1 MTQQFPAEKIDRV
14 LQRIDDGLS
23 ASCGSLFE
31 LLRFASIGTD
41 PAHHADCRATAAWVK
56 NYLSQMGF
64 AVELRETT
72 GQPLVVARMAGPGPQ
87 ILFYGHYDVQP
98 AVPLELW
105 DSPPFEPR
113 MGKNAR
119 GQDCIFGRGAADDKG
134 QFMTFVEAVRYWLAE
149 HGSPPFGLTL
159 MIEGDEE
166 GDASHLDRFLK
177 DHAKEF
183 PVDFTVICDT
193 GMYDEKTPA
202 ITTSLR
208 GCISEEITI
217 HGPRI
222 DLHSGYF
229 GGPALNP
236 IKILAKLLASLHDRH
251 GKIAIKGFYD
261 GVKPLTLAQRKQLKG
276 LHFPE
281 KAFLADVGLKH
292 AAGEE
297 GYSALEQIWTRP
309 TAEVNGIWG
318 GYTGPGRKTVLPARA
333 HAKLTFRLVE
343 GQKPAK
349 VRAAVRRHMRENLP
363 DGCKISFVS
372 EGGDSTG
379 IRISEDSDWIK
390 AAQRALKAEWG
401 KPAAL
406 VGDGASIPVVEF
418 FRTHLKVETLLMG
431 FGRNDDRVH
440 SPNEKYDLECYHRG
454 QRSFARLIAEFA
466 EGV

>member
-1 MTQQFPAEKIDRV
+1 MQDQSLPMQIDPV
-14 LQRIDDGLS
+14 LQRIDAGLTASLS
-23 ASCGSLFE
+23 ALFE
-31 LLRFASIGTD
+31 LMRFPGVGTD
-41 PAHHADCRATAAWVK
+41 PAHHADCRATAAWLK
-56 NYLSQMGF
+56 DYLSAMGF

-98 AVPLELW
+98 AVPFELW

-113 MGKNAR
+113 LGKNAR
-119 GQDCIFGRGAADDKG
+119 GQDCIYGRGAADDKG
-134 QFMTFVEAVRYWLAE
+134 QLMVFVEAVRHWLAE
-149 HGSPPFGLTL
+149 HGSLPFGLTIML
-159 MIEGDEE
+159 EGDEE

-177 DHAKEF
+177 DHGKEF
-183 PVDFTVICDT
+183 PVDFAVICDT

-217 HGPRI
+217 QGPRI

-229 GGPALNP
+229 GGPAVNP
-236 IKILAKLLASLHDRH
+236 IKVLAKLLASLHDKT
-251 GKIAIKGFYD
+251 GKIAVKGFYD
-261 GVKPLTLAQRKQLKG
+261 GVKPLTPGQKKQLKS
-276 LHFPE
+276 LRFPE

-292 AAGEE
+292 SSGEQ
-297 GYSALEQIWTRP
+297 GYGLLEQLWSRP

-318 GYTGPGRKTVLPARA
+318 GYTGPGAKTVLPARA

-349 VRAAVRRHMRENLP
+349 VRAAFRKHMRENLP
-363 DGCKISFVS
+363 DGCKITFLS

-379 IRISEDSDWIK
+379 IRIAEDSNWLK

-401 KPAAL
+401 RPAAL

-466 EGV
+466 RGV